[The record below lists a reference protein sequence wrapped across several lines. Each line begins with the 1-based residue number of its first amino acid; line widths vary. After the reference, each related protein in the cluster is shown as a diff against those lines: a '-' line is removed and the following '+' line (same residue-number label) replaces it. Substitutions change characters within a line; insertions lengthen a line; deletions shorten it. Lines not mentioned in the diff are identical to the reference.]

1 MASMFLLQMLPKRGP
16 EAFERFIQVLMSCEQ
31 QKFIARELDPELA
44 RKYDTPDSEDVKEP
58 VRTRAVDRGCKNL
71 GF

>member
-1 MASMFLLQMLPKRGP
+1 MASMFLLQMLPTRGP
-16 EAFERFIQVLMSCEQ
+16 EAFERFIQVLMSCKQ

-44 RKYDTPDSEDVKEP
+44 GKYDTPDSEDVKEL